1 MFNQIY
7 YSRYIFP
14 NRIRFLARKLGKN
27 VNEIVVPES
36 RPQATNVHLHDR
48 GEELEESYVYD
59 TRSFKYPFF
68 YEVSSICYVQYQAW
82 LGSIPEQQHFFLLFW
97 LLFLRLIP

>member
-59 TRSFKYPFF
+59 TRLFKYPFF
-68 YEVSSICYVQYQAW
+68 
-82 LGSIPEQQHFFLLFW
+82 L
-97 LLFLRLIP
+97 